1 MLVER
6 YALSPMKELWEER
19 QKYRRWFDVEL
30 AFIRALEHREQ
41 APPGTAD
48 TIEHKALIDVDRIK
62 ELEKAIDHDVYAFI
76 KAIAANLGDEARFF
90 HKGLTSSDIVDTALS
105 LALREAA
112 GLIQSNL
119 EELGKA
125 LFDLAGRHKHTII
138 VGRTHGVHAEP
149 TSFGLKILGYY
160 SENLRNKK
168 RLTEVTESISV
179 GKFSGAVG
187 NYSSVDPDLEAHAL
201 ETLGLKPCMLST
213 QIIPRDIHAEF
224 AGVLALIGCEIERL
238 STEIRLLQRTEVL
251 EVEESFKHGQRG
263 SSAMPHKKNPVH
275 CERLSGLARLLR
287 SYVVAAGENTV
298 LWHERDI
305 SHSSVERVILPD
317 ATLVLFF
324 MLKEAVHIVSNLVVK
339 EDRMRANLSLS
350 YGLIYSQRVMLAL
363 IEKGLSREE
372 AYKVV
377 QRESFECWTNKEEF
391 KERISR
397 APEVSEI
404 MDVSEVEVL
413 FEPEYFLRN
422 VDEVFRRFENGGD

>member
-1 MLVER
+1 
-6 YALSPMKELWEER
+6 
-19 QKYRRWFDVEL
+19 
-30 AFIRALEHREQ
+30 
-41 APPGTAD
+41 
-48 TIEHKALIDVDRIK
+48 
-62 ELEKAIDHDVYAFI
+62 
-76 KAIAANLGDEARFF
+76 
-90 HKGLTSSDIVDTALS
+90 
-105 LALREAA
+105 
-112 GLIQSNL
+112 
-119 EELGKA
+119 
-125 LFDLAGRHKHTII
+125 
-138 VGRTHGVHAEP
+138 
-149 TSFGLKILGYY
+149 
-160 SENLRNKK
+160 
-168 RLTEVTESISV
+168 
-179 GKFSGAVG
+179 
-187 NYSSVDPDLEAHAL
+187 
-201 ETLGLKPCMLST
+201 
-213 QIIPRDIHAEF
+213 
-224 AGVLALIGCEIERL
+224 
-238 STEIRLLQRTEVL
+238 
-251 EVEESFKHGQRG
+251 
-263 SSAMPHKKNPVH
+263 MPHKKNPVH

-287 SYVVAAGENTV
+287 SYVVAAGENTI

-413 FEPEYFLRN
+413 FEPGYFLRN
-422 VDEVFRRFENGGD
+422 VDEVFRRFENGGY